1 ENQRVFSNLKV
12 RAGFGQTASQAIDP
26 YQTLGSLAQNKYNF
40 GDENAFGY
48 YVMNLANPE
57 LTWEPTDTWNVGL
70 DFGILDDR
78 ITGSVEWY
86 RQDSHDLLYDKSL
99 PPTSGVPGRVVINE
113 GQTRNTGMEFSLTSE
128 ILRPTADTGFGWEID
143 ANLAFNR
150 NEVLALSDGLTTDEG
165 RGFFVGHP
173 INVIYNYE
181 KVGIWQLDEA
191 GEAARYGFRP
201 GQVKLLDYNND
212 GKIDA
217 NDRHVYGQLDPDFAG
232 GFTSRMTYRNF
243 DLTVVTFFRVG
254 GTLISQV
261 HQRNSYLNMLQGR
274 RNQIKV
280 DYWTPWNPTNE
291 YPMPE

>member
-1 ENQRVFSNLKV
+1 SGNIAIPAGDQWYSKRALQSLMARVNYGYDDRYMLTATARRDGSSVLAPGHKWKTYFALSSGWNIINERFMENQRVFSNLKV

-128 ILRPTADTGFGWEID
+128 
-143 ANLAFNR
+143 
-150 NEVLALSDGLTTDEG
+150 
-165 RGFFVGHP
+165 
-173 INVIYNYE
+173 
-181 KVGIWQLDEA
+181 
-191 GEAARYGFRP
+191 
-201 GQVKLLDYNND
+201 
-212 GKIDA
+212 
-217 NDRHVYGQLDPDFAG
+217 
-232 GFTSRMTYRNF
+232 
-243 DLTVVTFFRVG
+243 
-254 GTLISQV
+254 
-261 HQRNSYLNMLQGR
+261 
-274 RNQIKV
+274 
-280 DYWTPWNPTNE
+280 
-291 YPMPE
+291 